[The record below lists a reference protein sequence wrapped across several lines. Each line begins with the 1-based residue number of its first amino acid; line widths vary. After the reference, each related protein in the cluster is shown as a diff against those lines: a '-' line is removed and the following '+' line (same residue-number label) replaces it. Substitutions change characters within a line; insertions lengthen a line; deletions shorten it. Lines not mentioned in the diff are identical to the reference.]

1 MPTLWGRAS
10 SVNVQKPMWLLA
22 ELGIVHERIDAGWT
36 YGGTDTDA
44 FRRMN
49 PTGLVPVWQ
58 EDDAFSV
65 AESNAILRYLARDA
79 EAWWPA
85 EPRARARVDQW
96 MEFAST
102 TLLPALAKVFYAK
115 IRLDPAT
122 TSDAQMHEYLAA
134 LDKALDILEG
144 RLSQSACLAADH
156 LTLADIS
163 AGTQMFRV
171 YDLDIPRRARPAL
184 DRWYAAMSSRPGYQ
198 SSAMTSYD
206 ELRFQPQ

>member
-10 SVNVQKPMWLLA
+10 SVNAQKPMWLLA
-22 ELGIVHERIDAGWT
+22 ELGIVHQRIDTGWT

-58 EDDAFSV
+58 EDDGFAL

-79 EAWWPA
+79 ETWWPA
-85 EPRARARVDQW
+85 DPRRRARVDQW
-96 MEFAST
+96 MEFATT
-102 TLLPALAKVFYAK
+102 TLLVALAKVFYAK
-115 IRLDPAT
+115 VRLDPAT
-122 TSDAQMHEYLAA
+122 TTAAQMQDYLAG
-134 LDKALDILEG
+134 LDRALDILDEH
-144 RLSQSACLAADH
+144 LSHSACLAADH

-171 YDLDIPRRARPAL
+171 YDLDIPRRPRPAL
-184 DRWYAAMSSRPGYQ
+184 DRWYAEMCARPGYQ
-198 SSAMTSYD
+198 ASAMTSYD
-206 ELRFQPQ
+206 ELRFQRG